1 MANRYWVGGT
11 AAWDA
16 ANVWSTTSG
25 GAGGASNPTSSDD
38 VFVDQNGPYT
48 IQAASGSSVCRSI
61 SVTGSSVTLSA
72 FVQFYGDF
80 NTVASTTI
88 NAGNVFPL
96 GSGVITLNGA
106 TCSSNFWFLSG
117 TPSYTLGSNFVT
129 TGALQPDNGTL
140 TTSNY
145 AVTVGNFFKSGG
157 SPSTTL
163 NLGTSVLTATS
174 NGNSI
179 QLNATITVTYST
191 GAALVFTGS
200 GNVSFVGGGKSYPPL
215 RFNNSGSAEITGSN
229 TFDDISS
236 TTTTAKT
243 ITFPAGG
250 TTTFVAFN
258 LRGTAGNLYTL
269 NSSSSPTRAN
279 IKKPTAWYMGANSV
293 NLSNNAGLTFL
304 DGNGI
309 DYLSVSNINGLADN
323 TANGFLVFF

>member
-11 AAWDA
+11 AAWDD

-48 IQAASGSSVCRSI
+48 IQAPSVSAI
-61 SVTGSSVTLSA
+61 SRNLVITGSSVTLSA
-72 FVQFYGDF
+72 GVQFYGNF
-80 NTVASTTI
+80 SAVSTTTI
-88 NAGNVFPL
+88 NATNVFPL

-129 TGALQPDNGTL
+129 TGTLQLDNGTL

-145 AVTVGNFFKSGG
+145 AVTVGNFFKSG
-157 SPSTTL
+157 SSSTTL

-179 QLNATITVTYST
+179 QLNSTTTVTYST

-200 GNVSFVGGGKSYPPL
+200 SNVSFVGGGKSYPPL

-236 TTTTAKT
+236 TTATAKT

-258 LRGTAGNLYTL
+258 LRGTAGNL
-269 NSSSSPTRAN
+269 
-279 IKKPTAWYMGANSV
+279 
-293 NLSNNAGLTFL
+293 
-304 DGNGI
+304 
-309 DYLSVSNINGLADN
+309 
-323 TANGFLVFF
+323 